1 MNTAFSCNE
10 MINSYFAIDQP
21 GNPIRQKTIN
31 LVQEELA
38 NDGCAVIRNFFS
50 EGGLNALL
58 GEAQDRIEQ
67 AYYSPKKHC
76 NVYLG
81 DGNPELPENHPQNI
95 FLERTNGFIT
105 ADLFDTESYSYRL
118 YYWEPLK
125 LFLSDCLNKKE
136 LFIYEDP
143 ISNMIVNVVK
153 HGEKFNWHFDTNE
166 FTITMLLQAA
176 DSGGIFEYVPNLRK
190 PDDECFVEV
199 RKVLNGDRNRVK
211 QLELRAG
218 DLQFFL
224 GRFSLHQV
232 TENLGQTDRLLLIQ
246 SFTEKPGVI
255 GSMYRVK
262 DLYGKTADIHLIHEQ
277 NKKRADDLLD

>member
-1 MNTAFSCNE
+1 MNSAFSCNE
-10 MINSYFAIDQP
+10 MINSYYAVDQP
-21 GNPIRQKTIN
+21 GHPNRQKTIS

-50 EGGLNALL
+50 EEGLNALL

-67 AYYSPKKHC
+67 TYYSPKKQC

-81 DGNPELPENHPQNI
+81 DGNPELPEDHPQNI

-125 LFLSDCLNKKE
+125 LFLADCLNKKE

-143 ISNMIVNVVK
+143 ISNMIVNVGK
-153 HGEKFNWHFDTNE
+153 NGEKFNWHFDTNE

-176 DSGGIFEYVPNLRK
+176 ESGGIFEYFPNLRK
-190 PDDECFVEV
+190 PDDECFAEV
-199 RKVLNGDRNRVK
+199 RKVLNGDRSGVK
-211 QLELRAG
+211 QLELKAG

-232 TENLGQTDRLLLIQ
+232 TENLGQRDRLLLIQ

-262 DLYGKTADIHLIHEQ
+262 DLYGKTSDIHLIHEQ
-277 NKKRADDLLD
+277 NKNRADDLLD